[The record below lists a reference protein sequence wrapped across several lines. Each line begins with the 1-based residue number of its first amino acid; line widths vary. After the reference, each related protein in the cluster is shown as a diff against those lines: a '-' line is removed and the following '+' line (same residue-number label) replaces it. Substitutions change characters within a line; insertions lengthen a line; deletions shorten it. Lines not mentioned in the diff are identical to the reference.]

1 MMASSRTARISS
13 GVISGFGLAK
23 AKMTGLGFMRD
34 TISPVTIPPADS
46 PTKTSAPVRAS
57 VRVRSGRSVA
67 KRSLYGFIPSSR
79 PL

>member
-1 MMASSRTARISS
+1 MMASLRTAWISS
-13 GVISGFGLAK
+13 GVISGVGLAR
-23 AKMTGLGFMRD
+23 AKITGSGFIRA

-67 KRSLYGFIPSSR
+67 KRSL
-79 PL
+79 